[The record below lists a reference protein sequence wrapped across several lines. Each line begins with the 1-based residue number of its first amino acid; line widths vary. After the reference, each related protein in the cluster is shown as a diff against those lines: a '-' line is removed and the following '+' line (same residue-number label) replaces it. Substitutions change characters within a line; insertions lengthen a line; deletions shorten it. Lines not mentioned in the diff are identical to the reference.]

1 VEDERELTFEL
12 REDETVVK
20 TPEDKWH
27 VVQYGEEFGTLEM
40 FKTAYR
46 RSLFRTPLL
55 TNQRLVLLKDRE
67 MDHEIPLDNIAKVTA
82 HRQLKIGTPYFRV
95 ELVDGKVINIIFECI
110 SERVL
115 FGAGVESE
123 IAWRMTKEWVAE
135 INRQVNMA
143 IKRTRRIS
151 SRSTRTKSPRL
162 QSTVDAG
169 YCGECGIHL
178 LSAANYCQRCG
189 AKVRPR
195 PRHKFR

>member
-1 VEDERELTFEL
+1 MFEL

-27 VVQYGEEFGTLEM
+27 VVQYGEKFGTREM

-46 RSLFRTPLL
+46 KSLFRIPLL
-55 TNQRLVLLKDRE
+55 TNQRLVFLKNRE
-67 MDHEIPLDNIAKVTA
+67 IDHEIPLDNIAEVTS
-82 HRQLKIGTPYFRV
+82 HRQLKIGTPYFRL
-95 ELVDGKVINIIFECI
+95 EFGDGKVINIVFECI

-135 INRQVNMA
+135 INRQANMVT
-143 IKRTRRIS
+143 KRTRRVD
-151 SRSTRTKSPRL
+151 SRSTRIKALISE
-162 QSTVDAG
+162 STAGAG
-169 YCGECGIHL
+169 YCGKCGIRL

-195 PRHKFR
+195 PRHKSR

>member
-1 VEDERELTFEL
+1 MFEL

-27 VVQYGEEFGTLEM
+27 VVQYGEKFGAREM

-46 RSLFRTPLL
+46 KSLFRIPLL
-55 TNQRLVLLKDRE
+55 TNQRLVFLKSGE
-67 MDHEIPLDNIAKVTA
+67 IDHEIPLDSIAEVTS
-82 HRQLKIGTPYFRV
+82 HRQLKIGTPYFRL
-95 ELVDGKVINIIFECI
+95 EFGDGKVINIVFECI

-135 INRQVNMA
+135 ISRQANMVT
-143 IKRTRRIS
+143 KRTRRVD
-151 SRSTRTKSPRL
+151 SRSTRTKALISE
-162 QSTVDAG
+162 STAGAG
-169 YCGECGIHL
+169 YCGKCGIRL

-195 PRHKFR
+195 PRHKSR